1 MCPWWD
7 QYIWIQACNWAK
19 SFEWNLCSRGT
30 IHSKFAICTRRSG
43 SRMILSCMI
52 KHVHNKSQERKS
64 KTNSPINLKRK
75 NESWPE
81 QKPIQTIVG
90 FGFVNLAGRQVIMM
104 MESPLELQCAIRQD
118 RAPVSHRSI
127 SLQLAQNDVDPSIFR
142 RCYAAKQNTFKN
154 LEQWNRNNINCL
166 IFTWSEATHSNCRL
180 SLSAF
185 DSNFRSGIQIFFRL
199 QERNKKFLERWNKW
213 ERKRKQNWNK
223 ILWPI
228 FGTWHGGIETSRNE
242 GSSSC
247 SRRTTSTHWSQRSSK
262 VGGWKKYWKKLFFS
276 HFKRSSWCYSGPHA
290 IKVDNRFKQTV
301 MELSFIL

>member
-154 LEQWNRNNINCL
+154 LEQWNRSNINCL

-199 QERNKKFLERWNKW
+199 QERNKKFLDWISNDETKGTKK
-213 ERKRKQNWNK
+213 ETKLKQNTLTNIWHVAWRHRDFPKWRIFFMLSKNRIDSLK
-223 ILWPI
+223 SKEFKSWRMEEILKEAI
-228 FGTWHGGIETSRNE
+228 FFTF
-242 GSSSC
+242 
-247 SRRTTSTHWSQRSSK
+247 QAK
-262 VGGWKKYWKKLFFS
+262 
-276 HFKRSSWCYSGPHA
+276 
-290 IKVDNRFKQTV
+290 
-301 MELSFIL
+301 